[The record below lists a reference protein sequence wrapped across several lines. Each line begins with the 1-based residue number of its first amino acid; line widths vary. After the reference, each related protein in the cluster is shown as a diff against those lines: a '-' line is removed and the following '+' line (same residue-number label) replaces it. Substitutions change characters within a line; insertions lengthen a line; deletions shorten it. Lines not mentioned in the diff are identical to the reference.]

1 MIRVQRYLHQQN
13 AGFPI
18 WLGVSA
24 SPELH
29 RSGSGLQWLWV
40 NGREVE
46 KGMLMGA
53 EAGEERCGFFQSPT
67 VSIISHTE
75 HCDRESYFA
84 CQTPVL

>member
-1 MIRVQRYLHQQN
+1 
-13 AGFPI
+13 
-18 WLGVSA
+18 
-24 SPELH
+24 
-29 RSGSGLQWLWV
+29 
-40 NGREVE
+40 
-46 KGMLMGA
+46 MLMGA